1 MLRTNSSY
9 ANYREWLRQRQD
21 AIRAAAQEQSA
32 AQSNTN
38 SAIGSIGQIRNIGNA
53 LDERRDMGPVYEQR
67 ALPGLIY
74 EPTGSGPGYEP
85 NLAFD
90 YFARALGKPPTR
102 QLVYVDPPNQL
113 EIPLENAQNRVI
125 QRVQG
130 PNQRPAGVAT
140 AGSARVLRAFPQG
153 VEHEVERP
161 RSREANRGIRP
172 LMDWSR
178 DSVNLTDGRMTRSQ
192 NASTEQKTRYGATR
206 VTESHLQ
213 RMIEAA
219 NGGVEPEFPSQPYG
233 LVEAVDEL
241 RRSPRRADDYEGDPA
256 DFDPNADGAGALQP
270 RDRDRA
276 RVWDLDPATGQR
288 IALADDV
295 YIDSKGRP
303 VRQSPDVVDT
313 MAAYSVVEVPY
324 LGVDGKIRRQFVRPG
339 ETAAVIAPAT
349 GSVRRKGGMKA
360 PPLTTVQFGGKTA
373 DADAS
378 APWDR
383 TLDVSQGG
391 LVNEARSEA
400 RTPTISGWGIAQ
412 AAAEGRFTPV
422 PSAEEG
428 GPIQGSTKLIGYLT
442 QPAQRPGRDGKPPEA
457 IEVWDYGGKIQ
468 DLRVEPG
475 RDRPELVETGLYRLG
490 NKMSTDTD
498 AFREIVRQSPE
509 MFPGMG
515 QATKAFKVSPRVV
528 TSKLSRGELAVVMEN
543 DAATDPSQRFSL
555 LSPAEF
561 EGVMQDVQSFAER
574 ARSGGTP
581 ADAPNYRLY
590 AVPPGTDPQALQSQR
605 VPGQMLNFY
614 LPPSGAQGRS
624 PVQITLGDPDGPV
637 YVGPSDFA
645 DNRWERKAGEK
656 RYGTLFDR
664 LNDLTPGKFME
675 DAPIIAPST
684 LSRRLLQVGADRR
697 QARQGGMQSSEILKL
712 AAQSGAGPTE
722 MRDLERALISASNDP
737 ARPVA
742 PLVVADQEALR
753 GAYALESMERAAATM
768 LAEVPDVEVVRAIA
782 ESQLPPEQ
790 KALASRALANVLARR
805 SEDPERFAEENFE
818 LIQQDL
824 NRLEEQYAFDP
835 RENAGVGDVD
845 SGEMITLPGV
855 RSVPGARSERD
866 LARNLGYEIETT
878 GDLETAQL
886 AAAARDQLMNP
897 GFLSEGRVKDDVTR
911 QALYLADAARRAG
924 GASARPTVARTAAAG
939 APNAGLPGRTL
950 EQLLADA
957 QALAGAPV
965 TQVRE
970 PLVGGQGWVMGGGP
984 GPTVQSSGLPFLTT
998 EEVPQFA
1005 WNVARN
1011 QRTDPIRAQR
1021 PISGRDALV
1030 NATWQAWAPGLKP
1043 DQFANALSGQAGWDA
1058 VLKAQQNQAL
1068 RLAAQYGRTFGQGG

>member
-1 MLRTNSSY
+1 MRFLGNY
-9 ANYREWLRQRQD
+9 AKKDAPAAPRRPEGFAPRQQELGVEVGEVEEIAPSGGVRWGDLRQFLDNQANSGLPPGSRRAEALVQPVED
-21 AIRAAAQEQSA
+21 LPAIEISQSSGPVRAAMTVGGEPGR
-32 AQSNTN
+32 
-38 SAIGSIGQIRNIGNA
+38 IY
-53 LDERRDMGPVYEQR
+53 GPF
-67 ALPGLIY
+67 LP
-74 EPTGSGPGYEP
+74 P
-85 NLAFD
+85 D
-90 YFARALGKPPTR
+90 YGAPTR
-102 QLVYVDPPNQL
+102 PNY
-113 EIPLENAQNRVI
+113 
-125 QRVQG
+125 
-130 PNQRPAGVAT
+130 
-140 AGSARVLRAFPQG
+140 GSARVLRAFPQG
-153 VEHEVERP
+153 VEPEVERP

-172 LMDWSR
+172 LLNWSR
-178 DSVNLTDGRMTRSQ
+178 DSVNLTDSRMTRSP
-192 NASTEQKTRYGATR
+192 NAKPTSKVPRGTTEPNELG
-206 VTESHLQ
+206 LQ

-219 NGGVEPEFPSQPYG
+219 NGGVEPEYLSQPLY
-233 LVEAVDEL
+233 LVQAVDEL
-241 RRSPRRADDYEGDPA
+241 RRSRRWDDDYVGDPA
-256 DFDPNADGAGALQP
+256 EYDPGAGGMGAPQP
-270 RDRDRA
+270 QDRDRGQ
-276 RVWDLDPATGQR
+276 VWDTVERVQSQ
-288 IALADDV
+288 IAEIDAKGERTPADDVMREFLVKALDRANPAAPGIVPLAKGV

-324 LGVDGKIRRQFVRPG
+324 LGADGKIRQTKGPYLGPDGKIYDAKPENRRVFVRPG
-339 ETAAVIAPAT
+339 ETAAVIAPAA
-349 GSVRRKGGMKA
+349 GSVVR
-360 PPLTTVQFGGKTA
+360 FGGKTA

-383 TLDVSQGG
+383 TLDVSLGG

-442 QPAQRPGRDGKPPEA
+442 QPAQRPGRDGDPPEA

-509 MFPGMG
+509 TFPGMG
-515 QATKAFKVSPRVV
+515 QAIKAFKVSPRVV

-543 DAATDPSQRFSL
+543 DAATDPGQRFSL

-561 EGVMQDVQSFAER
+561 EGVMQDVQSFAEG

-590 AVPPGTDPQALQSQR
+590 AVPPGTDPQALQAQR

-675 DAPIIAPST
+675 DAPIIAPSS
-684 LSRRLLQVGADRR
+684 LSRRLLQVGVDRR

-722 MRDLERALISASNDP
+722 MRDLERALISVSNDP
-737 ARPVA
+737 DRPVA

-753 GAYALESMERAAATM
+753 GAYALESMERAAAAM

-835 RENAGVGDVD
+835 RENAGVGDID
-845 SGEMITLPGV
+845 SGVRLEIGEFTLG
-855 RSVPGARSERD
+855 
-866 LARNLGYEIETT
+866 
-878 GDLETAQL
+878 
-886 AAAARDQLMNP
+886 
-897 GFLSEGRVKDDVTR
+897 
-911 QALYLADAARRAG
+911 
-924 GASARPTVARTAAAG
+924 
-939 APNAGLPGRTL
+939 
-950 EQLLADA
+950 
-957 QALAGAPV
+957 
-965 TQVRE
+965 
-970 PLVGGQGWVMGGGP
+970 
-984 GPTVQSSGLPFLTT
+984 
-998 EEVPQFA
+998 
-1005 WNVARN
+1005 
-1011 QRTDPIRAQR
+1011 
-1021 PISGRDALV
+1021 
-1030 NATWQAWAPGLKP
+1030 
-1043 DQFANALSGQAGWDA
+1043 
-1058 VLKAQQNQAL
+1058 
-1068 RLAAQYGRTFGQGG
+1068 